1 MSFQG
6 SGFLFIKN
14 ETNFPPQEN
23 GIVDSEIELTIE
35 QRDDW
40 DLLRKRIL
48 VLNEKVWDNRLCWS
62 TVEQWLK
69 NFNGRSGLD
78 ISTERIHALYLL
90 SQMMYFGGREI
101 RVLLRSLYTDLVLIP
116 MIQHVRTLNAGS
128 RDESLIEN
136 CVLQC
141 LSKTR
146 FLGVGN
152 PSESGVHLLYYFRQE
167 NSLPKRLFLDA
178 ASIFSRTTIDG
189 KTKQTLR
196 EEAVERYIF
205 LDDLCGS
212 GETAEKYSEDL
223 LPRILT
229 ANPNVELYYYSI
241 FATSGGLSR
250 VRQKSCFGKRCGTVF
265 ELDESYKC
273 FADNSRYLTVMP
285 KSIDKNSIIKLNSY
299 YGNLVCPGH
308 ANGFEDGQLL
318 LAFYHNTPDNTLPII
333 WRDQDNGATVPWTS
347 ALKRY
352 PKIQ

>member
-1 MSFQG
+1 M
-6 SGFLFIKN
+6 
-14 ETNFPPQEN
+14 PPQEI
-23 GIVDSEIELTIE
+23 GIVDTEIELTIE

-48 VLNEKVWDNRLCWS
+48 VLNEKVWDQRLCWS
-62 TVEQWLK
+62 TVRQWLN
-69 NFNGRSGLD
+69 NFDGSSGLD

-101 RVLLRSLYTDLVLIP
+101 RVLLHSLYTDLVLIP
-116 MIQHVRTLNAGS
+116 MIQHVRNLNADS
-128 RDESLIEN
+128 RDENLIKH

-167 NSLPKRLFLDA
+167 NGLPKQYFMDA
-178 ASIFSRTTIDG
+178 ASIFSRTEINGETKTI
-189 KTKQTLR
+189 LR
-196 EEAVERYIF
+196 EGTVERYIF

-223 LPRILT
+223 LPRILSI
-229 ANPNVELYYYSI
+229 NPNVELYYYSI
-241 FATSGGLSR
+241 FATSNGLSR
-250 VRQKSCFGKRCGTVF
+250 VREKSLFGKRCGTVF
-265 ELDESYKC
+265 ELDKSYKC
-273 FADNSRYLTVMP
+273 FADNSRYLSVMP
-285 KSIDKNSIIKLNSY
+285 KSIDKNSLIKLNSY
-299 YGNLVCPGH
+299 YGNLICPGH

-318 LAFYHNTPDNTLPII
+318 LAFNHNTPDNTLPII
-333 WRDQDNGATVPWTS
+333 WRDQDNGAPVPWIS

-352 PKIQ
+352 PKF

>member
-1 MSFQG
+1 M
-6 SGFLFIKN
+6 FIKN
-14 ETNFPPQEN
+14 ETNLPSQGG
-23 GIVDSEIELTIE
+23 GIVETEIELTFE
-35 QRDDW
+35 QRNDW

-48 VLNEKVWDNRLCWS
+48 VLNEKVWDKRLCWP
-62 TVEQWLK
+62 TVQQWLK
-69 NFNGRSGLD
+69 NFNGSSGLD

-116 MIQHVRTLNAGS
+116 MIQHVRNLNGGS
-128 RDESLIEN
+128 RNESLIKD

-167 NSLPKRLFLDA
+167 NSLPKQLFMDA

-189 KTKQTLR
+189 HTKTILR
-196 EEAVERYIF
+196 EGAVERYIF

-223 LPRILT
+223 LPRILS
-229 ANPNVELYYYSI
+229 ANSEVELYYYSI
-241 FATSGGLSR
+241 FATSNGLSR
-250 VRQKSCFGKRCGTVF
+250 VRKSLFENRCGTVF

-273 FADNSRYLTVMP
+273 FADNSRYLSVVP
-285 KSIDKNSIIKLNSY
+285 KSIDKNSLIKLNSY
-299 YGNLVCPGH
+299 YGNLVCPGN

-318 LAFYHNTPDNTLPII
+318 LAFNHNTPDNTLPII
-333 WRDQDNGATVPWTS
+333 WRDQDNGAPVPWTS

-352 PKIQ
+352 PKFQ